1 MAGIYILFRFVIIF
15 LDIILFAMLVRAV
28 LSWFVMGDGSSPL
41 MSFLYVITEPFI
53 IPVRAICNRF
63 GWFRGLPLDMSFF
76 LTTALLGLIN
86 ILLTGFSPL

>member
-63 GWFRGLPLDMSFF
+63 GWFRGLPMDMSFF